1 MPPRSALDWPNLVS
15 IGRAMLVVPFMVC
28 LLSPEDAMRPSPRH
42 IAIALFA
49 VMALSDWLDG
59 YLARR
64 MRRDSL
70 LGRFLDPLADKLLIF
85 CAVLALATVGLPG
98 ASGADG
104 PQFRLPSWLASAVIG
119 KDLLVLGGFLVGRR
133 LIGRFVIQPRPLGKA
148 CTFAVLSLILALLI
162 WPGLPSARPEA
173 VRIMTLTVTFL
184 AVAAAADYVRLG
196 LRLVAAAR
204 SAERTPT

>member
-1 MPPRSALDWPNLVS
+1 MPPRYALDWPNLVS

-28 LLSPEDAMRPSPRH
+28 LLSPEAALRPSPRYV
-42 IAIALFA
+42 AIALFA
-49 VMALSDWLDG
+49 VMAVSDWFDG

-85 CAVLALATVGLPG
+85 CAVLALATIGLPDAG
-98 ASGADG
+98 GG
-104 PQFRLPSWLASAVIG
+104 VEPRYRLPPWMASAVVG
-119 KDLLVLGGFLVGRR
+119 KDLIVLGGFLAGRR

-162 WPGLPSARPEA
+162 WPGLPGARPA
-173 VRIMTLTVTFL
+173 MVSIMTIAVTAL

-196 LRLVAAAR
+196 LRLVADAR